1 MIVTTSLTASS
12 PREPWFRH
20 HPGVALTVA
29 GALYVLVLLLR
40 VLAGQPADTYSMLFA
55 LPVALI
61 AIAFGLRAGVA
72 GALVAVALIVVW
84 IVVKDVTL
92 SPSGWMSRVLPLLL
106 LGVLLGDASDR
117 LRRSEAEK
125 RRLESAALLYRQ
137 AIEINDSIVQG
148 MAAARWSLEAGRVD
162 AGLQTLEQTLT
173 EAQELVSGLI
183 GRAGMGAGEATGIA
197 PVAPLNPGAE
207 GAGPAR

>member
-20 HPGVALTVA
+20 HPGVALAVA

-197 PVAPLNPGAE
+197 PVAPLSPGAE